1 MTTDTFPKGAAAEI
15 DLPTDLWIG
24 SISREYPS
32 ATFRILSALPG
43 EETAV
48 GLVEVTAQDL
58 AAVIGDIREVAETRE
73 LNLLRRHEDT
83 ALIQFET
90 TDPTLL
96 FPVVGSGVPLEMP
109 FELRDG
115 SARWEITTTQD
126 RLAALGEQL
135 DAFGIEYTVREIRY
149 HLQTEQLLTERQ
161 DSLLRRAV
169 EEGYYDTPRTCTLTE
184 LAEQAGLAKST
195 CSETLHRAEGKVI
208 KAFLSEDGDEAE

>member
-1 MTTDTFPKGAAAEI
+1 MPRATLTI

-24 SISREYPS
+24 SISREYPT

-43 EETAV
+43 EESAV
-48 GLVEVTAQDL
+48 GLVEVSAPDL
-58 AAVIGDIREVAETRE
+58 AAVIGAIRDVSETRE

-83 ALIQFET
+83 ALVQFET

-109 FELRDG
+109 FELHDG
-115 SARWEITTTQD
+115 SAHWEITTTQD

-135 DAFGIEYTVREIRY
+135 EAFGITYTVNEIRY

-161 DSLLRRAV
+161 EELLREAV
-169 EEGYYDTPRTCTLTE
+169 EAGYYDTPRTCTLTE
-184 LAEQAGLAKST
+184 LAEAAGLAKST

-208 KAFLSEDGDEAE
+208 KAFLSGEGGDDL